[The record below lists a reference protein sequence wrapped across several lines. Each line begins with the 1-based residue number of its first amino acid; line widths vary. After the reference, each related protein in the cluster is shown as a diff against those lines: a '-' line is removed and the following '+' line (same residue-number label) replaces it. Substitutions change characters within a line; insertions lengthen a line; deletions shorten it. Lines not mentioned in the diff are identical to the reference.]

1 MDSISSKNWK
11 LWWYAMHPE
20 MAPDLCHGG
29 PDTTMSCA
37 YLGHTSLPDA
47 RRAGSGQPYPG
58 RTWQVHSGS
67 AWSAQTLVEGPCSHG
82 SLEQETA
89 LEGEESKKGTSLLN
103 PGTYIIY
110 SSCCFYCFGSITSL
124 RYIRLW
130 FYFKIYFTSYP
141 CCGRVWMHVSV
152 WSQCVS
158 WPEAKSGEDI
168 LFFHHG
174 LWGSNWGCQGCT
186 ESTSHYCGSSLC
198 PARSPLHSRLPQSVY
213 WHRGSSRV
221 VAVSPVHCSSCCS
234 ASGCTLTAVPVKRIL
249 ASLSQLILH
258 QNPGSVFINFK
269 NFTGT
274 NSPSILVG
282 FYMVCII
289 LKHGRTKYG
298 RHHFWLL
305 WSLSFS
311 RLNVPHSKEWIILQ
325 MTGLTCFLILKVY
338 WPSILSVLDHSWNEG
353 CRINITD

>member
-20 MAPDLCHGG
+20 TAPDLRHGG

-82 SLEQETA
+82 SLEQETTLKA
-89 LEGEESKKGTSLLN
+89 EESKKGACLLN
-103 PGTYIIY
+103 PRTYIIY
-110 SSCCFYCFGSITSL
+110 SSCCFYYFGSITSP

-141 CCGRVWMHVSV
+141 CCVRVWMHVSV

-158 WPEAKSGEDI
+158 WSEAKSGEYI

-174 LWGSNWGCQGCT
+174 LWGSNWGCQGCAD
-186 ESTSHYCGSSLC
+186 STSPTAAAHLSCCALPCTVACLRQFADTEAALELWLCLLYIVPAAVQLLAAHSRQCLWREYWHLWASWFGIKILGLSSLT
-198 PARSPLHSRLPQSVY
+198 SRISLAPILLS
-213 WHRGSSRV
+213 
-221 VAVSPVHCSSCCS
+221 S
-234 ASGCTLTAVPVKRIL
+234 ASFSNTAE
-249 ASLSQLILH
+249 LSMEDTTSGFCEVFPF
-258 QNPGSVFINFK
+258 PG
-269 NFTGT
+269 
-274 NSPSILVG
+274 
-282 FYMVCII
+282 
-289 LKHGRTKYG
+289 
-298 RHHFWLL
+298 
-305 WSLSFS
+305 
-311 RLNVPHSKEWIILQ
+311 
-325 MTGLTCFLILKVY
+325 
-338 WPSILSVLDHSWNEG
+338 
-353 CRINITD
+353 

>member
-1 MDSISSKNWK
+1 MWE
-11 LWWYAMHPE
+11 Y
-20 MAPDLCHGG
+20 
-29 PDTTMSCA
+29 
-37 YLGHTSLPDA
+37 
-47 RRAGSGQPYPG
+47 
-58 RTWQVHSGS
+58 
-67 AWSAQTLVEGPCSHG
+67 
-82 SLEQETA
+82 
-89 LEGEESKKGTSLLN
+89 
-103 PGTYIIY
+103 
-110 SSCCFYCFGSITSL
+110 
-124 RYIRLW
+124 
-130 FYFKIYFTSYP
+130 
-141 CCGRVWMHVSV
+141 
-152 WSQCVS
+152 
-158 WPEAKSGEDI
+158 
-168 LFFHHG
+168 
-174 LWGSNWGCQGCT
+174 GCT
-186 ESTSHYCGSSLC
+186 CLCGHSVCRGQRQSPERTFSSFIMGFGDRTEVVRAAQKALLTTAAALC
-198 PARSPLHSRLPQSVY
+198 VLLRSPLHSRLPHSVY

-282 FYMVCII
+282 FYMVCVI

-325 MTGLTCFLILKVY
+325 MTGLTCFLILKIY

-353 CRINITD
+353 CRINITDKYVYKEWRLWHLYHLGDEILGGDDGLYVSLTHMYLMSNDRP